1 MLFCSLYSSVLSAAE
16 ANHPPRADDER
27 AQNELERRSSFKNLQ
42 MLRAQADADFNGAID
57 GRMNDDGEFEPNVD
71 MRDVRQPG
79 DATRKIP
86 EAEKN
91 IWEKEAL
98 QRRDSFIALE
108 KERAGYPRTGRFVDG
123 KFRPNTYMRD
133 VKEPGDASIIKELN
147 ALRSDPTEFLKKAEE
162 METQFLQSFV
172 RDEINIDQLTH
183 KMRVLNRQSDNFY
196 GNNYRN
202 LIGENLIEKMKSP
215 FINAKETAQNILNL
229 SQEERNNLLYRDLPE
244 NKNIVKRIFV
254 EKDPMDIQI
263 PIYHEIQNL
272 LQSFV
277 SGGGRPLTYN
287 EILDYAD
294 SHEKYILHSL
304 DENDNDINLIL
315 EIFVHCLFSWEK
327 STVQEQKK
335 FADTM
340 LNFMESSALL
350 EEFKKVDRDERANWL
365 KEHNLLHIA

>member
-16 ANHPPRADDER
+16 ANHPPRVDDER
-27 AQNELERRSSFKNLQ
+27 AQNELERRPSFKNLQ
-42 MLRAQADADFNGAID
+42 MLRAQADADFNGEID
-57 GRMNDDGEFEPNVD
+57 GRMNDDDEFEPNVD

-91 IWEKEAL
+91 ILKKEAL

-108 KERAGYPRTGRFVDG
+108 KERAGYSQMGRYVDG

-147 ALRSDPTEFLKKAEE
+147 ALQSDPAAFLKKAEE

-172 RDEINIDQLTH
+172 RDEINIDQLIH
-183 KMRVLNRQSDNFY
+183 KMRVLNRQSDKFY
-196 GNNYRN
+196 GNHYLN

-229 SQEERNNLLYRDLPE
+229 SQEERNIFLDRASPE

-254 EKDPMDIQI
+254 EKDPMDIQV
-263 PIYHEIQNL
+263 PMYNKVQYL
-272 LQSFV
+272 LHSFV
-277 SGGGRPLTYN
+277 SGQERPVTYN
-287 EILDYAD
+287 EILDYAYSIED
-294 SHEKYILHSL
+294 YILPSL
-304 DENDNDINLIL
+304 DEDENDINLIL
-315 EIFVHCLFSWEK
+315 EIFIHCLFSWEK
-327 STVQEQKK
+327 STVEEQKK
-335 FADTM
+335 FADMM
-340 LNFMESSALL
+340 LNFMESSDLL
-350 EEFKKVDRDERANWL
+350 RAFRNLDRDKRANWL
-365 KEHNLLHIA
+365 KEHNLLHVA